1 MNAYFY
7 KLWLPTVLLS
17 IVVIPFATIN
27 WYLVF
32 LCWFLIGPIG
42 TGVGLHRLF
51 AHRQFETYRPLEIL
65 IAILGTLSAYGPILY
80 WVSQHQ
86 HHHKHADAEED
97 INSPIKGFW
106 HSFFYW
112 RFTEAATKK
121 IHVKN
126 YCTIRAAK
134 DPVIVFL
141 SKHFIVINLAVIVL
155 LYFIS
160 IDLLVTMYLLPV
172 LIEQL
177 RVNVLNS
184 LAHMKLPGSYRIA
197 ESKDNSYNNIV
208 LGYLTLGFGWHNAH
222 HANPR
227 ELVNSHRWW
236 EIDIEGLVGKL
247 ISKK

>member
-1 MNAYFY
+1 MNEYFY
-7 KLWLPTVLLS
+7 KLWLPT
-17 IVVIPFATIN
+17 TILTLALVPLASVN
-27 WYLVF
+27 WYIVLVF
-32 LCWFLIGPIG
+32 WFLIGPIG

-51 AHRQFETYRPLEIL
+51 SHRQFETYRPIEIL

-86 HHHKHADAEED
+86 HHHKHADTEED
-97 INSPIKGFW
+97 INSPVKGFW

-112 RFTEAATKK
+112 RFTESATKK
-121 IHVKN
+121 IHIKN

-141 SKHFIVINLAVIVL
+141 SNYFIAINLTVMIVL
-155 LYFIS
+155 YIIS
-160 IDLLVTMYLLPV
+160 LDLLVSMYLLPV
-172 LIEQL
+172 LFEQL
-177 RVNVLNS
+177 RVSVLNS
-184 LAHMKLPGSYRIA
+184 LAHMKLPGSYKIA
-197 ESKDNSYNNIV
+197 ESKDNSYNNLF

-222 HANPR
+222 HVNPR

-236 EIDIEGLVGKL
+236 EIDIEGLIGKL